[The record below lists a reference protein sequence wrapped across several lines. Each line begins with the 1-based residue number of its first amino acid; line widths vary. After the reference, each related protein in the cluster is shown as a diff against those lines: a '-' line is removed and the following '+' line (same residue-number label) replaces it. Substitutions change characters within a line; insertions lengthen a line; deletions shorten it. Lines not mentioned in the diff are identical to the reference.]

1 MAYLRL
7 VANDADD
14 LAFERIINVPK
25 RGLGAKSILE
35 IETNARKNN
44 ISLLESC
51 YNLSESN
58 HFNVKTSANLRNF
71 LNYLKTWKAKSK
83 ELSTTNLVEIQRSQV
98 MLRCGK
104 MISLEAEGS

>member
-83 ELSTTNLVEIQRSQV
+83 RIIYYKLSRDNNIRGVRL
-98 MLRCGK
+98 C
-104 MISLEAEGS
+104 